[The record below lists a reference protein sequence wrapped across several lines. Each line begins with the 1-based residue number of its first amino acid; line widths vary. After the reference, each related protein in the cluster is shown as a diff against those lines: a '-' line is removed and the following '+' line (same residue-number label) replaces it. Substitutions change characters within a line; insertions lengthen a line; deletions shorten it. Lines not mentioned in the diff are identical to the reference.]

1 MRGFLGSGV
10 LFLILAGGLLFSM
23 ALFAAGP
30 KVYEVGKT
38 YHGFKLVAKRAV
50 REIGAQAL
58 IFEHKK
64 SGARLLKLAAADD
77 NKTFCISFETLP
89 DSDGGMPHILE
100 HSVLNGSR
108 KFPVKS
114 PFEILVKGSL
124 NTFLNAM
131 TSSDFTMYP
140 VASRNRKDFF
150 NLMDV
155 YLDAVFHPMI
165 LTEPRIFKQE
175 GWRLELPAADAE
187 LAYNGIV
194 YSEMKGAFSAPPR
207 LMDYVVYKNLFPEN
221 TYGYESG
228 GLPASIPDLTYSKFL
243 AFYKKYYHPS
253 NSYIT
258 IYGDGDTDGELVFVN
273 NYLKDFKRSKDK
285 VTLKT
290 QKPFEKMKRVEAD
303 YSIAAGEDSK
313 GKTFLSLNF
322 VAGGAAETDLGM
334 ALDVLTSVLVDL
346 PAAPVRR
353 ALQKAGIGKDVYAT
367 YDDIKQGVFSIVVK
381 NADAGDRDGFEKVVF
396 DTLKQ
401 VVKDGLDKKDIEG
414 VINRTEFRLREA
426 DYGGFPKGLFYTY
439 YALRP
444 WMFSGKPLAPLEY
457 EKTLKKVRTALCER
471 YLEGL
476 IQKHLLDNPHAVLA
490 VVKPRPGMEEEN
502 QKKIE
507 AKLTKIKAS
516 MTKKQIEELVEQ
528 TKELKAYQSAPDKP
542 EDIAKIPMLTL
553 ADLDTK
559 TEKLDVAESELDGVR
574 VLHFPYQTNG
584 IIYLRLMFDA
594 RVVPREMISY
604 MPLLAHVLG
613 QMDTAGYSY
622 GQIDTEL
629 NIHTGGLS
637 FGVETFPDFTD
648 QAVFHPKFLAAAKVL
663 TPKFG
668 KLLELEG
675 EVIENTRFGDKNR
688 LHEVV
693 GELNSRLQSLARGNG
708 NYLAASRL
716 ASYLSANGNYQ
727 ELTGGLSYIKF
738 IASKMKALD
747 AGADDLIADLQML
760 TGMVF
765 NRRNLTIGVTC
776 SAEDFKVFKK
786 NIHLLLNRL
795 ADKQLD
801 QQDLAIE
808 ANRANEGLLA
818 ASKVQYVQKGAD
830 FHKLGYE
837 FSGKLVVLRQILSR
851 DYLTQAIRVLG
862 GAYGAW
868 AVFGRDGLGYLASYR
883 DPNLTKT
890 VKAFDGA
897 VDFLKNFKASDRE
910 MTRFIIGTIAGID
923 QPKTPA
929 GMGRAAVS
937 CYLRHIKEADRQKER
952 DEVLATRQKDI
963 QGFAKMVEDILKNA
977 AICVYGNEKVLR
989 DNKGLFGAL
998 VKVAD

>member
-1 MRGFLGSGV
+1 LMIAV
-10 LFLILAGGLLFSM
+10 GGLLFSM
-23 ALFAAGP
+23 AVFAAGP

-38 YHGFKLVAKRAV
+38 YHGFKLLAKQAV
-50 REIGAQAL
+50 REIGAKAL

-64 SGARLLKLAAADD
+64 SGAHLLKLAADDD

-114 PFEILVKGSL
+114 PFDILVKGSL

-155 YLDAVFHPMI
+155 YLDAVFHP
-165 LTEPRIFKQE
+165 LVLQEPRIFKQE
-175 GWRLELPAADAE
+175 GWRFELPAADSD

-194 YSEMKGAFSAPPR
+194 YSEMKGAFSSPPR
-207 LMDYVVYKNLFPEN
+207 IMDYVIYKNLFPEN

-243 AFYKKYYHPS
+243 DFYKKYYHPS

-258 IYGDGDTDGELVFVN
+258 IYGDGDTDKELAFIN
-273 NYLKDFKRSKDK
+273 DNYLKEYKRSKDK

-290 QKPFEKMKRVEAD
+290 QKPFEKIKRVEAD
-303 YSIAAGEDSK
+303 YPVAAGEDTK
-313 GKTFLSLNF
+313 GKTFLSLSF
-322 VAGGAAETDLGM
+322 VAGGAAQTDLSM
-334 ALDVLTSVLVDL
+334 SLDVLTSVLVDL

-381 NADAGDRDGFEKVVF
+381 NADVGDRDRFEKVVF

-439 YALRP
+439 YALRS
-444 WMFSGKPLAPLEY
+444 WMFAGKPLVPLEY
-457 EKTLKKVRTALCER
+457 EKSLKKVRTALSQP

-476 IQKHLLDNPHAVLA
+476 IQKYLIDNHHAVLA
-490 VVKPRPGMEEEN
+490 MIKPKPGMEEEN
-502 QKKIE
+502 QKKVL
-507 AKLTKIKAS
+507 AKLAKIKSS
-516 MTKKQIEELVEQ
+516 MTKKQIGELVEQ

-553 ADLDTK
+553 ADLETK
-559 TEKLDVAESELDGVR
+559 TEKLDVQERELDGVR
-574 VLHFPYQTNG
+574 VLHFPCQTNG

-594 RVVPREMISY
+594 QVVPREMISY
-604 MPLLAHVLG
+604 MPLLAHVLA
-613 QMDTAGYSY
+613 QMDTASHNY
-622 GQIDTEL
+622 GQINTEL

-637 FGVETFPDFTD
+637 FGVETFPDFKD
-648 QAVFHPKFLAAAKVL
+648 SNVFHPKFVAGAKVL
-663 TPKFG
+663 TPKFT
-668 KLLELEG
+668 KLIELEG
-675 EVIENTRFGDKNR
+675 EVIEKTRFGDKKR
-688 LHEVV
+688 LREVL

-708 NYLAASRL
+708 NFLAASRL
-716 ASYLSANGNYQ
+716 ASYLSANGDYE
-727 ELTGGLSYIKF
+727 ELTGGLSFIKF
-738 IASKMKALD
+738 IASKMKGFD
-747 AGADDLIADLQML
+747 SGADNLISDLQML
-760 TGMVF
+760 SGLVF
-765 NRRNLTIGVTC
+765 NRRNLTIAVTC
-776 SAEDFKVFKK
+776 SAEDFEVFKK
-786 NIHLLLNRL
+786 NIHSLLDGLPDRQLERQKL
-795 ADKQLD
+795 ALEPK
-801 QQDLAIE
+801 
-808 ANRANEGLLA
+808 RANEGLLA

-830 FHKLGYE
+830 FSKLGYVY
-837 FSGKLVVLRQILSR
+837 SGKFSVLRQILSR

-890 VKAFDGA
+890 IEAFNGS
-897 VDFLKNFKASDRE
+897 VNFLKTFKASDRE
-910 MTRFIIGTIAGID
+910 MTRFIIGTIARLD
-923 QPKTPA
+923 HPKTPA
-929 GMGRAAVS
+929 GKGRAAVA
-937 CYLRHIKEADRQKER
+937 YFLRHIKEADRQKER

-963 QGFAKMVEDILKNA
+963 QNFAKLVEDILKNA
-977 AICVYGNEKVLR
+977 AICVYGNEKVLQ
-989 DNKGLFGAL
+989 DNKSLFGSL
-998 VKVAD
+998 VKVSD